1 MNEVKEKK
9 KKIFF
14 LAFLFHLST
23 SFIIFVL
30 HKLKENV
37 TISDIFGYK

>member
-1 MNEVKEKK
+1 M
-9 KKIFF
+9 IPAI
-14 LAFLFHLST
+14 LAT

-37 TISDIFGYK
+37 TISDIFGY